1 MSVIWNLATS
11 SALVDHYDVEIFS
24 VDMCYWEN
32 AGPPANNSATTLEPY
47 LGYLLY
53 TQTFQ
58 IDDPCSK
65 FDDVT
70 VSFVNQYGV
79 KDYFTFDRRNTYSQ
93 SVKRNNYDQILGS
106 WSADTFSIDQHG
118 RGRRTFS
125 TEIET
130 NMTLSSYWMSDAES
144 KWLEELF
151 SSPHIQVYYDGV
163 WEPAVITSTS
173 YQQKTSVRD
182 GLFQHTLNLQFAN
195 NKKVQR
201 G

>member
-1 MSVIWNLATS
+1 MYS
-11 SALVDHYDVEIFS
+11 
-24 VDMCYWEN
+24 
-32 AGPPANNSATTLEPY
+32 
-47 LGYLLY
+47 
-53 TQTFQ
+53 QTFQ
-58 IDDPCSK
+58 VDDPCSK

-93 SVKRNNYDQILGS
+93 KINRNNYDQILGS